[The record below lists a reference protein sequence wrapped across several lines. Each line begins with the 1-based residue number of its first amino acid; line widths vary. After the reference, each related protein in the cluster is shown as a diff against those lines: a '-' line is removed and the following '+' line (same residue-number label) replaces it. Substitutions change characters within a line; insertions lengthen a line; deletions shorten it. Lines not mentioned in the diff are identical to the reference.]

1 MRVGIVGGGFAG
13 LAAAIA
19 FRQGG
24 HTVSVFERSSGPS
37 AAGGAI
43 SLAPNALTCLSVLGV
58 RAHVVTE
65 PWSQTPATVRTSD
78 GEVLIRR
85 TLAQLTGGDQ
95 YATVPRGQLLTWLT
109 KSLPP
114 DCLHYSCTV
123 TGVHPDGGVVVGG
136 KEQRFDLI
144 IGADGTRGITRRSLW
159 PDAPPPRST
168 GITGWAWIV
177 DRELDAGFGPIWG
190 RTTDFGILPLADGR
204 TYIYGGTQDRGTEL
218 HDYRHWPTPLP
229 TLINA
234 ADPERIA
241 TPEIFEARPPRQLT
255 RRKVL
260 LIGDAAH
267 TMRPTFGQGA
277 ALAMEDAITLAR
289 CGAAGLAK
297 RRSRMLALY
306 AASKAGSYFATPRLH
321 AAEKA
326 RNLALRLTPSPL
338 FGLMAG
344 SVSHWRP
351 PTSTAEHD
359 ARNERL

>member
-1 MRVGIVGGGFAG
+1 MGIIGGGFAG

-19 FRQGG
+19 FRHDG

-43 SLAPNALTCLSVLGV
+43 SLAPNALSCLSVLGV

-65 PWSQTPATVRTSD
+65 PWSQTQATVRAAD
-78 GEVLIRR
+78 GDVLIRR

-109 KSLPP
+109 ERLPP
-114 DCLHYSCTV
+114 ECLHYRSTV
-123 TGVHPDGGVVVGG
+123 TDVQPDGAVVAGG
-136 KEQRFDLI
+136 TAQRFDLI
-144 IGADGTRGITRRSLW
+144 IGADGTRGITRRLLW
-159 PDAPPPRST
+159 PDATPARST

-177 DRELDAGFGPIWG
+177 DRELDTGFGPIWG

-204 TYIYGGTQDRGTEL
+204 TYIYGGTHDRGTEL

-229 TLINA
+229 ALIDA
-234 ADPERIA
+234 ADPERMA
-241 TPEIFEARPPRQLT
+241 TPEIFEARPPRQLV
-255 RRKVL
+255 RGKVA

-277 ALAMEDAITLAR
+277 ALAMEDAVTLAR
-289 CGAAGLAK
+289 CGLAGLAN

-306 AASKAGSYFATPRLH
+306 TASKAGSYFATPRLH
-321 AAEKA
+321 TAEKA

-351 PTSTAEHD
+351 PIRTTERD
-359 ARNERL
+359 IRNESP

>member
-1 MRVGIVGGGFAG
+1 VGIVGGGFAG

-19 FRQGG
+19 FRQDG
-24 HTVSVFERSSGPS
+24 HTVRVFERSSGPS

-65 PWSQTPATVRTSD
+65 PWSQTPATVRTSGGD
-78 GEVLIRR
+78 VLIRR

-109 KSLPP
+109 ERLPP
-114 DCLHYSCTV
+114 ECLHYCSTV
-123 TGVHPDGGVVVGG
+123 TEVQPDGAVVVGG
-136 KEQRFDLI
+136 TEQRFDLV
-144 IGADGTRGITRRSLW
+144 IGADGTRGITRRLLW
-159 PDAPPPRST
+159 PDAPPPRPT

-177 DRELDAGFGPIWG
+177 DRELDTGFGPIWG

-204 TYIYGGTQDRGTEL
+204 TYIYGGTQDRGTAL

-229 TLINA
+229 TLIDA
-234 ADPERIA
+234 AEPGRIA
-241 TPEIFEARPPRQLT
+241 TPEIFEARPPHQLV
-255 RRKVL
+255 RGKVV

-277 ALAMEDAITLAR
+277 ALAMEDAITVAR
-289 CGAAGLAK
+289 CGPGGLAR

-306 AASKAGSYFATPRLH
+306 TASKAGSHFATPRLR

-338 FGLMAG
+338 FGFMAG

-351 PTSTAEHD
+351 PTGTGPYD
-359 ARNERL
+359 TRNGCP